1 MTHEHGHF
9 ISAAVIPIDNQPIDA
24 TWFGEGRWLT
34 DFITPDALEIQG
46 LYQQI
51 TEGVQDARDR
61 IVALWQWVASNIRYV
76 KFVQGK
82 TWIAGKVS
90 VQKDLWLDPTTTIH
104 IGQGN
109 CAVKS
114 FLLASLLRNEL
125 SADQVHCALGN
136 LHNGRPGGHA
146 WIKLNLDDGEYYME
160 STMPTA
166 PPMVPASTA
175 KRYEAVH
182 YFNDEQ
188 VLAIEGRT
196 QMVPF
201 TACYSD
207 WLDNYLHWAYI
218 EGQRG
223 NPI

>member
-1 MTHEHGHF
+1 MTGEPV
-9 ISAAVIPIDNQPIDA
+9 SSSVVPIDDQPIDA
-24 TWFGEGRWLT
+24 TWFGEARWLT
-34 DFITPDALEIQG
+34 GFITPDALEVQD
-46 LYQQI
+46 LFKHI
-51 TEGVQDARDR
+51 TEGIEDARDR
-61 IVALWQWVASNIRYV
+61 ITACWKWVASNIRYV
-76 KFVQGK
+76 KFVNGK

-104 IGQGN
+104 VGKGN

-125 SADQVHCALGN
+125 EPEQVYCVLGN

-146 WIKLNLDDGEYYME
+146 WIKLNLDDGEFYME

-166 PPMVPASTA
+166 PAMVPTIAA

-182 YFNDEQ
+182 YFNDEN
-188 VLAIEGRT
+188 VFAVEGRT
-196 QMVPF
+196 QLVPF

-207 WLDNYLHWAYI
+207 WLSSYLHWAYI
-218 EGQRG
+218 EGDRR
-223 NPI
+223 